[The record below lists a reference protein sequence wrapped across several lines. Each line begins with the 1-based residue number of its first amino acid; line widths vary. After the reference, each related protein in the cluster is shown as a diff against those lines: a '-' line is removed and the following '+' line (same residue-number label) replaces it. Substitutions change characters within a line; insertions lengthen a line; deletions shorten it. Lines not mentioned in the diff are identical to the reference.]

1 MTTIK
6 ISKISYDGS
15 TQSRVAINES
25 VVADYA
31 EAMTAGTV
39 LPPVT
44 LFFDGSD
51 YWLADGFHRYHAHNK
66 IGALE
71 IDADVRNGTKR
82 DAVLFS
88 VGANGTHGL
97 QRTNADKRRAVE
109 TLLADSEWSKW
120 SDNQVS
126 KACGV
131 AHSFVGKIRSSL
143 DSETSDKPSERTYTT
158 KHGSEAVMK
167 TSNIGKRE
175 TPVAKSVVADQP
187 VQVVPESEYGDDD
200 GPSKSEIALFEEM
213 EKAKQS
219 AFDSVASLAESDDS
233 LAAALARIGELEEE
247 NARLRAELRVVKGAR
262 DEHMSAKNEAIRMVK
277 SLQRKLAQAEQESA

>member
-51 YWLADGFHRYHAHNK
+51 YWLADGFHRYHAHKK

-109 TLLADSEWSKW
+109 TLLADDEWSQW
-120 SDNQVS
+120 SDREIARQCSVGNQL
-126 KACGV
+126 
-131 AHSFVGKIRSSL
+131 VGDVRRAICVNHTDAPIARKV
-143 DSETSDKPSERTYTT
+143 ERNGKTYEQNTA
-158 KHGSEAVMK
+158 K
-167 TSNIGKRE
+167 IGKRE
-175 TPVAKSVVADQP
+175 APVAKPAVADQP
-187 VQVVPESEYGDDD
+187 VQVIPESEYGDDD

-233 LAAALARIGELEEE
+233 LADALARIGELEEE